1 MLERFGV
8 ERFLA
13 SGHARRRHSDRYGT
27 LRQTEE
33 NAELWLELQNST
45 PEPDGTY
52 KTYFLRVPR
61 GPVQRTRRSPG
72 RSA

>member
-33 NAELWLELQNST
+33 DTEL
-45 PEPDGTY
+45 
-52 KTYFLRVPR
+52 
-61 GPVQRTRRSPG
+61 
-72 RSA
+72 